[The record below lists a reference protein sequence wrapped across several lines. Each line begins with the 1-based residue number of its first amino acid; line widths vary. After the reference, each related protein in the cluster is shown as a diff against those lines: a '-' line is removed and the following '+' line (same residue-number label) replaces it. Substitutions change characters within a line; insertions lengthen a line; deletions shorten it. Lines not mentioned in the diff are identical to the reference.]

1 MVAQNH
7 TQQAIVNVSDRREKI
22 LYIEGE
28 PRSEMRFMRYAV
40 AEDKNLQ
47 IVTLQRLAKDQFRRF
62 SVDDSLDL
70 VAGFP
75 KTRDELFAYKG
86 IILGSVEASYFTGDQ
101 LRMIADFVSER
112 GGGLL
117 ALGGRR
123 AMGEGGYGGTPVAEV
138 LPVDFAVGPDTKGDF
153 FKELKVDVTVPGLSL
168 IHISEPTRQ
177 AETAYAVF
185 CLKKKKI
192 PAIISHTQRRTR
204 ARADSG

>member
-1 MVAQNH
+1 
-7 TQQAIVNVSDRREKI
+7 
-22 LYIEGE
+22 
-28 PRSEMRFMRYAV
+28 MRFMRAAV

-86 IILGSVEASYFTGDQ
+86 IILGSMEASFFTGDQ

-123 AMGEGGYGGTPVAEV
+123 ALGEGGFGGTPVADV
-138 LPVDFAVGPDTKGDF
+138 LPVDLPGGPGDTTAAPD
-153 FKELKVDVTVPGLSL
+153 DVTVAPTSAGLLHPAMQLAASD
-168 IHISEPTRQ
+168 SQ
-177 AETAYAVF
+177 TAG
-185 CLKKKKI
+185 
-192 PAIISHTQRRTR
+192 RW
-204 ARADSG
+204 